1 MQNYY
6 VYRHT
11 SPSGKT
17 YVGITFRNPKVRW
30 GRNGVYYKNSIKFY
44 NAILKYGWDNI
55 KHEILLS
62 NCTKEEAIIFEKLL
76 IAHYKGLNISYNIAD
91 GGEGATG
98 VSHSESFCRNQS
110 ERLKER
116 WKNNPEPLLNK
127 RTRKGVKQS
136 IEAIRK
142 RSTEVIQFSLD
153 GKYITTYLS
162 TTEAAKSVGVSVKAI
177 RNCCAGGY
185 YCHSRKTWVNVNQ
198 SGGFIWKYKNK
209 ITTKEKGYD

>member
-11 SPSGKT
+11 SPSGKI
-17 YVGITFRNPKVRW
+17 YIGITFRNPKVRW
-30 GRNGVYYKNSIKFY
+30 GKNGIYYKSNVKFY

-55 KHEILLS
+55 KHEVLLS
-62 NCTKEEAIIFEKLL
+62 KCTKEEAIVFEKLL
-76 IAHYKGLNISYNIAD
+76 IAHYNIAD
-91 GGEGATG
+91 GGEGSTG
-98 VSHSESFCRNQS
+98 VHRSKEFCEKQS
-110 ERLKER
+110 ERMKER

-142 RSTEVIQFSLD
+142 RSTEVMQFSLD

-162 TTEAAKSVGVSVKAI
+162 TTEAARSIGVSVRAI
-177 RNCCAGGY
+177 RNCCTGGY
-185 YCHSRKTWVNVNQ
+185 YCRSRGTWVNVNQ

-209 ITTKEKGYD
+209 IVKEKYHD

>member
-17 YVGITFRNPKVRW
+17 YIGITFRNPKVRW
-30 GRNGVYYKNSIKFY
+30 GKNGIYYKSNVKFY

-55 KHEILLS
+55 KHEVLLS
-62 NCTKEEAIIFEKLL
+62 KCTKEEAIVFEKLL

-91 GGEGATG
+91 GGEGSTG
-98 VSHSESFCRNQS
+98 VHRSKEFCEKQS
-110 ERLKER
+110 ERMKER

-142 RSTEVIQFSLD
+142 RSTEVMQFSLD
-153 GKYITTYLS
+153 GKYIATYLS
-162 TTEAAKSVGVSVKAI
+162 TTEAARSIGVSVRAI
-177 RNCCAGGY
+177 RNCCTGGY
-185 YCHSRKTWVNVNQ
+185 YCRSRGTWVNVNQ

-209 ITTKEKGYD
+209 IVKEKYHD

>member
-11 SPSGKT
+11 SPSGKI
-17 YVGITFRNPKVRW
+17 YIGITFRNPKVRW
-30 GRNGVYYKNSIKFY
+30 GKNGIYYKSNVKFY

-55 KHEILLS
+55 KHEVLLS
-62 NCTKEEAIIFEKLL
+62 KCTKEEAIVFEKLL

-91 GGEGATG
+91 GGEGSTG
-98 VSHSESFCRNQS
+98 VHRSKEFCEEQS
-110 ERLKER
+110 ERMKER

-142 RSTEVIQFSLD
+142 RSTEVMQFSLD
-153 GKYITTYLS
+153 GKYIATYLS
-162 TTEAAKSVGVSVKAI
+162 TTEAARSIGVSVKAI

-185 YCHSRKTWVNVNQ
+185 YCHSRGTWVNVPQ
-198 SGGFIWKYKNK
+198 SGGFIWK
-209 ITTKEKGYD
+209 

>member
-11 SPSGKT
+11 SPSGKI
-17 YVGITFRNPKVRW
+17 YIGITFRNPKVRW
-30 GRNGVYYKNSIKFY
+30 GKNGIYYKSNIKFY

-55 KHEILLS
+55 KHEVLLS
-62 NCTKEEAIIFEKLL
+62 KCTKEEAIVFEKLL

-91 GGEGATG
+91 GGEGSTG
-98 VSHSESFCRNQS
+98 VHRSKEFCEEQS
-110 ERLKER
+110 ERMKER
-116 WKNNPEPLLNK
+116 WKNNPKPLLNK

-142 RSTEVIQFSLD
+142 RSTEVMQFSLE
-153 GKYITTYLS
+153 GKYIATYLS
-162 TTEAAKSVGVSVKAI
+162 TTEAARSIGVSVKAI

-185 YCHSRKTWVNVNQ
+185 YCHSRGTWVNVNQ

-209 ITTKEKGYD
+209 IVKEKYHD